1 MKAYIG
7 IDPGSAGCAV
17 CITESGEVRVCR
29 FNSITEKQVWDFV
42 NSCAFDFECCAVLEL
57 VHSMPG
63 DGGSSA
69 FTFGHNAGIVE
80 GFLIAASIPYQK
92 KTPQTWMK
100 YYGIK
105 REIVRGEDRKE
116 IKEKS
121 ESKTDFKKR
130 LRAKAEQLYP
140 QIKMT
145 NDVSDATLIANFCKN
160 TYYA

>member
-1 MKAYIG
+1 MKRAYIG

-17 CITESGEVRVCR
+17 CIADDEVRVCR
-29 FNSITEKQVWDFV
+29 FSNCTEKEVWDFF
-42 NSCAFDFECCAVLEL
+42 NSLSFDYECVAVLEL

-63 DGGSSA
+63 DGGASA
-69 FTFGHNAGIVE
+69 FTFGHNAGVVE

-100 YYGIK
+100 YYNIK

-121 ESKTDFKKR
+121 ESKTDFKRR
-130 LRAKAEQLYP
+130 LRTKAEQLYP
-140 QIKMT
+140 NIKMT
-145 NDVSDATLIANFCKN
+145 NDQSDAVLIANFCKN
-160 TYYA
+160 TY